1 MYVLLFIVNYFNTR
15 DKCPLFDAG
24 ILENY
29 TQNQGQAIW
38 IKNLKSYFSRT
49 TEGG

>member
-1 MYVLLFIVNYFNTR
+1 MYMFNRYVLYMYILLFIVNYFNTR

-29 TQNQGQAIW
+29 EQ
-38 IKNLKSYFSRT
+38 KSRT
-49 TEGG
+49 SNLN